1 MMPAQ
6 NLTPRPQGIRR
17 LASWWVAGLLAC
29 SAIGHAG
36 PVPANDLAQGRALYE
51 SRCGGCH
58 AVDANRVGPQHRNLI
73 GRQAGRVP
81 DFAYSPALQSS
92 TVVWSAKTLDPWLS
106 NPEALIPGQRMNYS
120 VRSAEDRRLIIEY
133 LGSEAVSARTGAPRA
148 P

>member
-1 MMPAQ
+1 MSPILHLRGLPGCAALAL
-6 NLTPRPQGIRR
+6 LTWSGI
-17 LASWWVAGLLAC
+17 GQ
-29 SAIGHAG
+29 AG
-36 PVPANDLAQGRALYE
+36 PVPATELIQGRTLYE

-58 AVDANRVGPQHRNLI
+58 AVDANRVGPMHRNLI

-92 TVVWSAKTLDPWLS
+92 AVVWSAKTLDAWLS

-120 VRSAEDRRLIIEY
+120 VRSAEDRRLLIEY
-133 LGSEAVSARTGAPRA
+133 LSSEAVSAPAPRLPA

>member
-1 MMPAQ
+1 MSP
-6 NLTPRPQGIRR
+6 LPKLLSRPGCAA
-17 LASWWVAGLLAC
+17 LALLAGC
-29 SAIGHAG
+29 ATSQAG
-36 PVPANDLAQGRALYE
+36 PVPAHELIQGRTLYE

-58 AVDANRVGPQHRNLI
+58 AVDANRVGPLHRNLI
-73 GRQAGRVP
+73 GRPAGRVA

-92 TVVWSAKTLDPWLS
+92 AVVWTAKTLDAWLS

-133 LGSEAVSARTGAPRA
+133 LSSDAVSGPEPAARA

>member
-1 MMPAQ
+1 MSPILHLRGLPGCAALAL
-6 NLTPRPQGIRR
+6 LTWGATGQ
-17 LASWWVAGLLAC
+17 
-29 SAIGHAG
+29 AG
-36 PVPANDLAQGRALYE
+36 PVPANELIQGRTLYE

-58 AVDANRVGPQHRNLI
+58 AVDANRVGPMHRNLI

-92 TVVWSAKTLDPWLS
+92 AVVWSAKTLDAWLS

-133 LGSEAVSARTGAPRA
+133 LGSDAVNGPEPATRA

>member
-1 MMPAQ
+1 MTQAL
-6 NLTPRPQGIRR
+6 NLSPRPHGVQRSA
-17 LASWWVAGLLAC
+17 LWWVAGLLAC
-29 SAIGHAG
+29 SATSHAG
-36 PVPANDLAQGRALYE
+36 PVPANELAQGRVLYE

-81 DFAYSPALQSS
+81 DFAYSAALQSS
-92 TVVWSAKTLDPWLS
+92 SVVWSAKTLVQWLS

-120 VRSAEDRRLIIEY
+120 VRSAEDRRMIIEY
-133 LGSEAVSARTGAPRA
+133 LGSEAVSARTGSPRA